1 MIKRLGALLL
11 LPAMMF
17 MSCAQ
22 EVPPEDVFDNPL
34 DEDEVT
40 YETPALTFYPL
51 DITIAL
57 GASQTVDV
65 FVLGVENLAG
75 SSVTLSYD
83 QNKLSVLSMSVGEFF
98 TDAVQAPVFFAEND
112 AATGTIEINTSFLGS
127 DSVSVSGTGSLAS
140 IVFTSTT
147 DGQSSL
153 VFDTSCEFVDPSD
166 NPILI
171 KGFGKELSM
180 LSRILFGLCFI
191 SVVLGQ
197 PTFSSHTID
206 GGYGAH
212 MDAYPIDLDLD
223 GDMINA
229 ERGMNQGSGM
239 KIMDLRVTQY
249 VISNEADGVYSVFAI
264 DLDRDGDIDV
274 LSASTS
280 ASKISWYENNG
291 SQSFTEHTIIT
302 DYYNASCV
310 YAIDMDLDGD
320 IDVVST
326 AFGDGKVS
334 WHQNDGSQNF
344 TTITIDDDMAY
355 AFDVLAKDM
364 DNDGDIDVLATG
376 PSDSVSLG
384 TIIMAAKALQRVT

>member
-1 MIKRLGALLL
+1 MIKRLGALIL

-65 FVLGVENLAG
+65 M
-75 SSVTLSYD
+75 LSYD

-98 TDAVQAPVFFAEND
+98 TDAVQAPVFFADNN

-153 VFDTSCEFVDPSD
+153 VFDTSCEFVDSSD

-171 KGFGKELSM
+171 KGFGE
-180 LSRILFGLCFI
+180 G
-191 SVVLGQ
+191 VV
-197 PTFSSHTID
+197 
-206 GGYGAH
+206 
-212 MDAYPIDLDLD
+212 
-223 GDMINA
+223 NA
-229 ERGMNQGSGM
+229 Q
-239 KIMDLRVTQY
+239 
-249 VISNEADGVYSVFAI
+249 
-264 DLDRDGDIDV
+264 
-274 LSASTS
+274 
-280 ASKISWYENNG
+280 
-291 SQSFTEHTIIT
+291 
-302 DYYNASCV
+302 
-310 YAIDMDLDGD
+310 
-320 IDVVST
+320 
-326 AFGDGKVS
+326 
-334 WHQNDGSQNF
+334 
-344 TTITIDDDMAY
+344 
-355 AFDVLAKDM
+355 
-364 DNDGDIDVLATG
+364 
-376 PSDSVSLG
+376 
-384 TIIMAAKALQRVT
+384 